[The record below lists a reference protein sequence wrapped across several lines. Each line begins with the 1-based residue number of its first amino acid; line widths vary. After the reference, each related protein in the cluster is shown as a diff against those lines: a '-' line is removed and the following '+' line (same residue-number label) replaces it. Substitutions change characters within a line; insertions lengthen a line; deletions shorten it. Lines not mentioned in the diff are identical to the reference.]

1 MPLNFNPYENYRV
14 REFENSG
21 EIRNYSN
28 HVVVDDRRE
37 RVELLIAQVSSDKY
51 ALGYDIY
58 FADGRRASRLP
69 SLEYGYFMKERE
81 AKLYF
86 LGYIKQNQA
95 RFLPSTVEAVE
106 ELIRSTIQP
115 ELF

>member
-69 SLEYGYFMKERE
+69 SLEYGYFASERN

-86 LGYIKQNQA
+86 LGYIKQYSM
-95 RFLPSTVEAVE
+95 RFLPSTIEAAD
-106 ELIRSTIQP
+106 ELIRKIIQP
-115 ELF
+115 PLF

>member
-1 MPLNFNPYENYRV
+1 
-14 REFENSG
+14 
-21 EIRNYSN
+21 
-28 HVVVDDRRE
+28 
-37 RVELLIAQVSSDKY
+37 
-51 ALGYDIY
+51 
-58 FADGRRASRLP
+58 
-69 SLEYGYFMKERE
+69 MKERE

>member
-21 EIRNYSN
+21 EIRNYSS

-37 RVELLIAQVSSDKY
+37 RVEFLIAQVSSDKY

-69 SLEYGYFMKERE
+69 SLEYGYFTSERN

-86 LGYIKQNQA
+86 LGYIKQHSA
-95 RFLPSTVEAVE
+95 RFLPSTIEAAD
-106 ELIRSTIQP
+106 ELIRKIIQP
-115 ELF
+115 PLF